1 MMSKSDFVEKKIIII
16 NMRAGEKASFSNE
29 NLIIK
34 DKGNKTKLQCSC
46 YRIIGLF
53 IIGNFSVTNVLI
65 TKARKY
71 GFSIFM
77 LSPSL
82 RIMSCV
88 INGPEGNTRLHRKQY
103 EYNGLDL
110 AKHIVDNKIKT
121 ERDAIMNI
129 RNRSDFCNE
138 TVERIDESSEM
149 LKKKLDYDQILSIE
163 GRCAK
168 RYFKCVFEDFDW
180 IGRSPRSKMD
190 ILNTTMDIGYSI
202 LFNYVDMILC
212 LYDFDEYV
220 GVLHKEFYKRKSL
233 VCDLME
239 PFRVIVDHQI
249 IKSFNLNQF
258 QSDDFDVFN
267 NEYHLKWSANSKY
280 YSVLVQ
286 AVLDYKEE
294 IFTYI
299 RSYYRAFM
307 RDKSAEDFP
316 WFEYC

>member
-1 MMSKSDFVEKKIIII
+1 MMSKADFVEKKVIII

-34 DKGNKTKLQCSC
+34 DKEDKTKLQCTC

-65 TKARKY
+65 MKARKY
-71 GFSIFM
+71 GFSVFL

-82 RIMSCV
+82 RIMACI
-88 INGPEGNTRLHRKQY
+88 INGPEGNTRLHKKQY
-103 EYNGLDL
+103 EYKSLDL
-110 AKHIVDNKIKT
+110 ARHIVSNKIQT
-121 ERDAIMNI
+121 ERNAIMKI
-129 RNRSDFCNE
+129 RDRSDYCNK
-138 TVERIDESSEM
+138 TVGLIDESIDK
-149 LKKKLDYDQILSIE
+149 LKGNLNYDQILSVE

-168 RYFKCVFEDFDW
+168 SYFKCIFDDFDW
-180 IGRSPRSKMD
+180 IGRAPRSKAD
-190 ILNTTMDIGYSI
+190 ILNTTMDIGYSV

-249 IKSFNLNQF
+249 VKSFNLNQF
-258 QSDDFDVFN
+258 QPDDFEVFN
-267 NEYHLKWSANSKY
+267 NEYNLKWSANSRY

-286 AVLDYKEE
+286 AVLNYKEE

-299 RSYYRAFM
+299 RDYYRAFM
-307 RDKSAEDFP
+307 RDKSVEDFP
-316 WFEYC
+316 WFVYC